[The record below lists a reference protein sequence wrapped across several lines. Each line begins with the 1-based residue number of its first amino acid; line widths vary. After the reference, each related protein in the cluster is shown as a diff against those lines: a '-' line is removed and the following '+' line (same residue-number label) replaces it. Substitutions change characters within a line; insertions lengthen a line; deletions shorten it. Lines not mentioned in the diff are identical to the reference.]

1 MPDGMIVLDTSNQ
14 IVDLNPASAA
24 IFRLT
29 PKQMIGQKINQF
41 FPISTDLDK
50 YLQLETS
57 SQMEFDFGTVNPG
70 HIFELRL
77 SVLQDQF
84 NQIVG
89 KSLVL
94 RDITKRKKMKRNAK
108 D

>member
-1 MPDGMIVLDTSNQ
+1 MIVLDTSNQ

-57 SQMEFDFGTVNPG
+57 SQMEFDFGIVNPG

-94 RDITKRKKMKRNAK
+94 RDITKRKKMKRNGK